1 MPSPKGKG
9 PTPEAE
15 AADGRQMRLVA
26 VVIAATMLLW
36 LGVQWIGGRMG
47 WPGKY
52 VFLADLAAIS
62 CPTLVV
68 NGSLDV
74 MLPTINSF
82 HLQQHLPDAQLILY
96 PDAGHAAQFQYPGLF
111 LAHLLLFLDGH

>member
-1 MPSPKGKG
+1 MPSPKGNG

-52 VFLADLAAIS
+52 VFLADLAAIGAMIWS
-62 CPTLVV
+62 LLVTWRIWRRR
-68 NGSLDV
+68 NG
-74 MLPTINSF
+74 P
-82 HLQQHLPDAQLILY
+82 PR
-96 PDAGHAAQFQYPGLF
+96 G
-111 LAHLLLFLDGH
+111 